1 MAGTRRLRRHHRG
14 GLRGAP
20 GHGLCLGGRT
30 AGRQRTVGARRRTRR
45 LCRRGTSPQLS
56 VGPEST
62 TALMT
67 AVAIAPLAAGDSER
81 YVALAAALAL
91 IVAVLSVVA
100 WIARLGFLADLLSKP
115 VLVGYMAGV
124 AVLMIVGQLDN
135 LTGVPVDGDSVASQL
150 RSFVEHAGDVDG
162 ATVALACGGAD
173 VLAGRK
179 ATVPASPATADRG
192 CRRGRVRGRVLVGR
206 RRRRGRRH
214 DPCRCCPFR
223 GSPTCRP
230 AM

>member
-1 MAGTRRLRRHHRG
+1 MPQVMGYASVAGLPVVA
-14 GLRGAP
+14 GLWA
-20 GHGLCLGGRT
+20 LVAAL
-30 AGRQRTVGARRRTRR
+30 AVYVVV
-45 LCRRGTSPQLS
+45 GTSPQLS

-67 AVAIAPLAAGDSER
+67 AVAIAPLAAGDSQR

-135 LTGVPVDGDSVASQL
+135 LTGVPVEGDSVASQL
-150 RSFVEHAGDVDG
+150 RSFAEHASDVDWV
-162 ATVALACGGAD
+162 TVALAA
-173 VLAGRK
+173 
-179 ATVPASPATADRG
+179 
-192 CRRGRVRGRVLVGR
+192 
-206 RRRRGRRH
+206 
-214 DPCRCCPFR
+214 RC
-223 GSPTCRP
+223 
-230 AM
+230 